1 MQVPEISLYSCSSSP
16 PLHHQSS
23 SLGSPTS
30 PIHHSGDMLS
40 SLMSDGGGVR
50 ETHPHP
56 SHHHPSPQNGLISST
71 IHARQLLISC
81 AELVHRGDLPAAD
94 RAISIL
100 SAAASPCGDSTER
113 LIRQFCRALSVRV
126 GRVSPSADS
135 LGSLRSSYLSFNQ
148 ISPFLRFSHLTPNQ
162 AILEAV
168 DGHRQIHI
176 LDFDTYYGLQWP
188 PLLQAIAERSDPSD
202 PPFIRITGTGSNLE
216 VLRRTGH
223 RLQNFAHSLGLGFQF
238 HPLLLHPTST
248 SLNFTPSPFRLHP
261 GETLVVNCVLFL
273 HKLQKEGGNEDGSRD
288 LQAFLR
294 TIRAMNPSVVTV
306 AEREASHNSP
316 NFMQRFVEALDYYMA
331 VFESLEATL
340 PPTSQER
347 LAVEQVWLGQEIEG
361 IVGGEGGG
369 HERSERWEN
378 VLRDAGFSSLQ
389 LSNFAVS
396 QARLLLRLHYPSEG
410 YQVELV
416 RDSLLLGWQN
426 RHLFSVSSWR

>member
-1 MQVPEISLYSCSSSP
+1 
-16 PLHHQSS
+16 
-23 SLGSPTS
+23 
-30 PIHHSGDMLS
+30 
-40 SLMSDGGGVR
+40 MSDGGGAR

-81 AELVHRGDLPAAD
+81 AELVHCGDLPAAD
-94 RAISIL
+94 RAIAIL

-162 AILEAV
+162 AILEA
-168 DGHRQIHI
+168 
-176 LDFDTYYGLQWP
+176 
-188 PLLQAIAERSDPSD
+188 AIAERSDPSD
-202 PPFIRITGTGSNLE
+202 PPFIRITETGSDLE

-248 SLNFTPSPFRLHP
+248 SLNFTTSPFPLHP

-273 HKLQKEGGNEDGSRD
+273 HKLQKEGGSRD

-331 VFESLEATL
+331 VFDSLEATL

-347 LAVEQVWLGQEIEG
+347 LEVEQVWLGQEIED

-389 LSNFAVS
+389 LSTFAVS